1 MRRVDARPVDKPS
14 ADPAAPP
21 DPLASERAG
30 PAAIR
35 GGALRVAGY
44 AVGVALSIL
53 SAALLFR
60 HLGVV
65 DGGRYVTILSLVAL
79 VGGLTEG
86 GLTAIGV
93 REFATRPQAERAPA
107 LRALLGMRVTLTV
120 AGVAAAVGFAGLA
133 GYGTTLVAGTA
144 LAGLGLLLQSLQS
157 AATVPLQAELRFG
170 WVTLADLVRQFVT
183 VTSIVA
189 LVVAGAALLPF
200 LAIAIPAG
208 FASLALT
215 VAAVRQR
222 GALVPSFRTSAWS
235 ELAREA
241 LPYAVTSA
249 VGAIYFR
256 LAIIVMSLTA
266 TEVETGYFGASFRI
280 VDVLIVV
287 PQLVVGAAFPIFA
300 RAARDD
306 RVRLRYALERS
317 LEGALIFGIWTSVSL
332 VVGADLAIEVV
343 AGADFAP
350 AADVLRIQAAAL
362 LLAFVNA
369 VLGYALLSLGRYRAL
384 LAMAAAALLVVAALT
399 PLLGEAH
406 GAEGGAVATVAGEAV
421 VALGGFGALLRGH
434 PDLRISPWRALRI
447 ALAGAIAL
455 AVALLD
461 LPDAAGVLV
470 ATAVLA
476 AALFALRAVPEEL
489 IVEARAL
496 LGRRKRRA

>member
-1 MRRVDARPVDKPS
+1 MRRVEPRPVDKPS
-14 ADPAAPP
+14 ADPATPP
-21 DPLASERAG
+21 DPLATDRAG
-30 PAAIR
+30 SAAIR

-93 REFATRPQAERAPA
+93 REFATRSEAERARA
-107 LRALLGMRVTLTV
+107 LRALLGMRIALTV
-120 AGVAAAVGFAGLA
+120 AGVAAAIGFAGLA
-133 GYGTTLVAGTA
+133 GYDATLVAGTA
-144 LAGLGLLLQSLQS
+144 LAGVGLLLQSLQS

-183 VTSIVA
+183 VASIAA

-200 LAIAIPAG
+200 LAVAIPAG
-208 FASLALT
+208 LVALVVT
-215 VAAVRQR
+215 IAAVRQR
-222 GALVPSFRTSAWS
+222 EALVPSFRTSAWS
-235 ELAREA
+235 GLVREA
-241 LPYAVTSA
+241 LPYAITSA

-256 LAIIVMSLTA
+256 LAIIVMSLVA

-280 VDVLIVV
+280 IDVLIVV
-287 PQLVVGAAFPIFA
+287 PQLLVAAAFPIFA
-300 RAARDD
+300 RAAHDD
-306 RVRLRYALERS
+306 RARLRYALQRS
-317 LEGALIFGIWTSVSL
+317 FDGSLIAGTWTAVCL

-343 AGADFAP
+343 AGPDFAP
-350 AADVLRIQAAAL
+350 AADVLRIQAGAL

-369 VLGYALLSLGRYRAL
+369 VLGYALLSLGMYRAL
-384 LAMAAAALLVVAALT
+384 LAMAVAALIVVGVLT
-399 PLLGEAH
+399 PLLGDAH
-406 GAEGGAVATVAGEAV
+406 GATGGAVSTVAGEAV
-421 VALGGFGALLRGH
+421 VALSGLMILLRAH
-434 PDLRISPWRALRI
+434 PDLRLSLFGALRI
-447 ALAGAIAL
+447 LLAGAIAL

-461 LPDAAGVLV
+461 LPDALGVLL
-470 ATAVLA
+470 ATGVLI

-489 IVEARAL
+489 IVEARAV
-496 LGRRKRRA
+496 LGGSARRR